1 MTLPD
6 APESFDALYRRYV
19 GGVFRRARHLLGN
32 HADAEEVVHDVFLS
46 LYERPDQFRGQS
58 AMATY
63 LYAATTNACLTR
75 LRNER
80 TRQRLMREREA
91 PQASEIAP
99 GLSAEQWY
107 ALRTTLAE
115 LSPPLGDVAVYYY
128 MDELTQEEIA
138 QLIGCS
144 RSQVGNLLKQI
155 EERLASPKETAC

>member
-1 MTLPD
+1 M
-6 APESFDALYRRYV
+6 
-19 GGVFRRARHLLGN
+19 LGN

-46 LYERPDQFRGQS
+46 LYERPDQFRGHS

-63 LYAATTNACLTR
+63 LYSATTHACLTR

-80 TRQRLMREREA
+80 TRQRLLREREA
-91 PQASEIAP
+91 PQLSEIAQ

-115 LSPPLGDVAVYYY
+115 LPPPLGDVAVYYY
-128 MDELTQEEIA
+128 MDELTQDEIA

-144 RSQVGNLLKQI
+144 RSQIGNLLKQI
-155 EERLASPKETAC
+155 EQRVVASKEAAC